1 MSAESAENAAPQ
13 PEPGVS
19 SLPAP
24 ARPADTCFIFWTTD
38 RACCCAAKPAVVA
51 VLPPSPE
58 RDHATD
64 LLLCGHHY
72 RATRHALAAAGA
84 TIMDE
89 TGQPVLPQDVALLG
103 AR

>member
-1 MSAESAENAAPQ
+1 MSAESAEDATPHQEPQ
-13 PEPGVS
+13 VS

-24 ARPADTCFIFWTTD
+24 ARPADSCFVFWTAD

-72 RATRHALAAAGA
+72 RAARYALAAVGA

-103 AR
+103 AG